1 MKKLLKYGFICIAFT
16 TVIFLIYILDERNH
30 QLEEAASEQSYMKLL
45 YGETLAYS
53 LINESENFEIDRLM
67 TIESPVVREV
77 SIEEIEWSSK
87 IIVYFDEMSC
97 MTCVDDI
104 FKIIKSEQNERDS
117 FDFIVVGRYSNLKD
131 LILLKKSLGL
141 EKEVYGLEKCD
152 FSNRLYNKVFLA
164 VLDQDHLLHHV
175 LVVSPETKHL
185 VRPYIES
192 IAGSKYWEKE
202 SA

>member
-16 TVIFLIYILDERNH
+16 TVIFLIDILDERNH
-30 QLEEAASEQSYMKLL
+30 QLEEAASEQSYMELL

-53 LINESENFEIDRLM
+53 LINESENFEIDSLM

-104 FKIIKSEQNERDS
+104 FKILKSEQNERDS
-117 FDFIVVGRYSNLKD
+117 FDFIVVGRYSNLKN

-141 EKEVYGLEKCD
+141 EKEVYGLKKCD

-164 VLDQDHLLHHV
+164 VLEQDHLLHHV

-185 VRPYIES
+185 VRPYIGS